1 MAQDLPSILQWW
13 VTWVVLGAAGWPIT
27 RMIFA
32 KWENRGYLLTKITG
46 TAAVSYLVWWIG
58 SLKVI
63 PFSWMTIFGSALFIG
78 LAGWRL
84 SPDRKSIK
92 NWFDM
97 RMLWEEGMFLILL
110 IFWSW
115 IKAHEPHINGL
126 EKFMDYGFTRSI
138 LQGSYF
144 PASDM
149 WFSGGSINYYY
160 FGHLMMAVVTKLSGL
175 NLATG
180 FNLMLCALFSLTFSV
195 SFAIGRQL
203 LGKLSKGLKTGG
215 ALLTAF
221 LVTLSG
227 NMQTIYVFTK
237 GYWSD
242 IPPAFWTIWS
252 DFSSFEKIRE
262 GWMAYWYPNATRFIP
277 YTIHEFPAYSFVVS
291 DIHGHVLSIPLVL
304 FALALLIN
312 MYLHRDKEEQRWW
325 EYALYGMVAGMAF
338 MTNALDGPIYLGLL
352 ALLVILNNV
361 QYSMSNFQ
369 SIFDF
374 KKIIKSINFQ
384 KIIISL
390 GIALG
395 VFVVTILPFVIS
407 FKPFVSGVA
416 VNCPPASMANS
427 KIGPL
432 VFEGV
437 EKCQKS
443 PLWMMAVLWGFFT
456 YCAAALWIYKIKSSE
471 SQTRK
476 LLLAWAIFC
485 LALIIFPEF
494 FYFAD
499 IYPQHFRSNT
509 MFKLGYQVFIMMSI
523 LSGYTITQIWGNR
536 ERKQAWLR
544 RGFLLLLA
552 PMLFFVSIYPN
563 FAVKSYFEGLKT
575 YRGIYGLTW
584 MKERYPDYFGAVMW
598 IEENIREGSQPV
610 ILEANGDSYTD
621 YNMVSA
627 FSGLPSVA
635 GWVVHEWLWRGSYE
649 PIAKRGEEVRQV
661 YEAANEYEARTVLNK
676 YDVKFVVLGSQER
689 EKYLQLNEEVIKQ
702 VATPVF
708 TSETVTIYK
717 VN

>member
-1 MAQDLPSILQWW
+1 
-13 VTWVVLGAAGWPIT
+13 
-27 RMIFA
+27 
-32 KWENRGYLLTKITG
+32 
-46 TAAVSYLVWWIG
+46 
-58 SLKVI
+58 
-63 PFSWMTIFGSALFIG
+63 
-78 LAGWRL
+78 
-84 SPDRKSIK
+84 
-92 NWFDM
+92 
-97 RMLWEEGMFLILL
+97 
-110 IFWSW
+110 
-115 IKAHEPHINGL
+115 
-126 EKFMDYGFTRSI
+126 MDYGFTRSI

-432 VFEGV
+432 VFEEV

-443 PLWMMAVLWGFFT
+443 PLWMMAVLWGFFA
-456 YCAAALWIYKIKSSE
+456 YCAAALWIYKIKSLE